1 MWLNWEMC
9 IGIENGG
16 REKIYRGNVVFEE
29 NKLVVEGM
37 IVRFYYILKYNN
49 W

>member
-37 IVRFYYILKYNN
+37 VVRFYYILKYSN

>member
-29 NKLVVEGM
+29 NKLVVKGM